1 MGWTCRTW
9 AVCSAWQGR
18 KCPILS
24 LRLLRYRCPLV
35 CKLLHVGFWWAIHSG
50 QVWPVM
56 DWVLNRFG
64 WPNRNIVGE
73 RVGMYHVACAAFSW
87 LSCLKRGKDW
97 APFYF
102 SALAEDT
109 ERRKPLHFL
118 VCLLGDTQGE
128 REGSSL
134 LVLHRATPRWRWW
147 RQCHDE
153 GARLGRRMLL
163 LVTWK
168 DVDAAACHW
177 QGLWQW
183 RGCVVRQEGSI
194 NGGAVGWDNKLLRW
208 GQVYRIPSCNWDA
221 SHNLRV

>member
-1 MGWTCRTW
+1 
-9 AVCSAWQGR
+9 
-18 KCPILS
+18 
-24 LRLLRYRCPLV
+24 
-35 CKLLHVGFWWAIHSG
+35 
-50 QVWPVM
+50 M

-109 ERRKPLHFL
+109 ERKKPLHFL
-118 VCLLGDTQGE
+118 VCFLGDTQGE

-147 RQCHDE
+147 WQCHDE

-183 RGCVVRQEGSI
+183 REHQWWSCGVRLTSFWDEARYIVFRAATEMLLIIYACKI
-194 NGGAVGWDNKLLRW
+194 N
-208 GQVYRIPSCNWDA
+208 
-221 SHNLRV
+221 